1 MSTGHGEFC
10 ILGQDAIVT
19 PIHPYFST
27 RSTHLIFRS
36 KHHIGK
42 LARSGGRPNA
52 PHRNTKTP
60 ANFMIK
66 RVLFGLTVVA
76 GVGFGVLAIAS
87 VVVAKNL
94 PNVDT
99 ISTYIPAETTKIYS
113 NNDIVL
119 AELHL
124 EENREVIPLEN
135 ISPFIKQAVL
145 ATEDTD
151 FYQHHGINIKG
162 MFRAALKNAV
172 TLSFS
177 EGASTLTQQLAR
189 NLFLTKKKKISRKIA
204 EIILA
209 LQIERKYTK
218 NEILEMYL
226 NQVYWG
232 HNAYGIESAAQLY
245 FGKHAR
251 DLNLAESAMIIGLL
265 KGPEL
270 YSPFRNYSYAKQR
283 QRTVLNRMAKLK
295 VITQQQANN
304 AFIEDLQLAQRKNFR
319 YRAPYFT
326 SYIVNHLYS
335 TYGEEAT
342 LTSGMQVYT
351 TLDYELQMLAEEV
364 VKTYVSKS
372 RKPYYGTNRAEE
384 NYNFSQ
390 AALMAVDPT
399 TGYIKVLQGGADYKE
414 NQYNRCTQARRQPGS
429 TFKPFVYIAAL
440 EKGFSPSSIVQ
451 DSPITFSTSQGP
463 YSPANYTH
471 TYLGNITLRKA
482 LENSINIVA
491 VKLNNLV
498 GPENIIRLARAM
510 GITSPLQPVLS
521 LPLGANEV
529 TMMELVTAYSV
540 IANNGLRNDPTGI
553 IKIQDREGGILFKH
567 QVHPKRVLDENI
579 ASNIV
584 DMMKGAIRYGTG
596 QNANLPRPVAG
607 KTGTTSDYKDAWFIG
622 FVPQLVCATWVGN
635 DDNTPMNKVTGG
647 SVPALMWRDFMKEAL
662 KDIPPTDFARSGEV
676 AKRTDQDDSTGN
688 ASELPQDN
696 GPPPPNGTDQ
706 SGIDFKSL

>member
-1 MSTGHGEFC
+1 
-10 ILGQDAIVT
+10 V
-19 PIHPYFST
+19 
-27 RSTHLIFRS
+27 IFRS

-42 LARSGGRPNA
+42 VTRSGSRSSTVP
-52 PHRNTKTP
+52 RKTAVSQP
-60 ANFMIK
+60 AWIK
-66 RVLFGLTVVA
+66 QVLYGLTILAAVGA
-76 GVGFGVLAIAS
+76 GVLIVAS
-87 VVVAKNL
+87 VIVARTL
-94 PNVDT
+94 PSVDS

-113 NNDIVL
+113 ANNIVL

-124 EENREVIPLEN
+124 EENREIIPLEN
-135 ISPFIKQAVL
+135 ISPLIKQAVL

-151 FYQHHGINIKG
+151 FYTHHGINIKG
-162 MFRAALKNAV
+162 MARAALKNVV

-189 NLFLTKKKKISRKIA
+189 NLFLTKKKKLSRKLA

-209 LQIERKYTK
+209 IQIERKYTK

-251 DLNLAESAMIIGLL
+251 DLNLPESAMIIGLL

-270 YSPFRNYSYAKQR
+270 YSPFRNYALAKQR

-304 AFIEDLQLAQRKNFR
+304 AFIQDLQLAQRKTFR

-326 SYIVNHLYS
+326 SYIVSQLYS
-335 TYGEEAT
+335 QYGEEAT

-351 TLDYELQMLAEEV
+351 TLDYEMQMIAEDV
-364 VKTYVSKS
+364 VKNYVAKS
-372 RKPYYGTNRAEE
+372 RTPFYTSGRAEQ

-390 AALMAVDPT
+390 ASLMAVDPA
-399 TGYIKVLQGGADYKE
+399 TGYIKALQGGADYKE
-414 NQYNRCTQARRQPGS
+414 NQYNRCTQAKRQPGS

-440 EKGFSPSSIVQ
+440 EKGFSPNSIVQ

-463 YSPANYTH
+463 YSPTNYTH
-471 TYLGNITLRKA
+471 TYMGNITLRKA

-491 VKLNNLV
+491 VKINNLV
-498 GPENIIRLARAM
+498 GPDTIIRLARAM
-510 GITSPLQPVLS
+510 GITSPLQPFLS

-529 TMMELVTAYSV
+529 TMVEMVTAYSV
-540 IANNGLRNDPTGI
+540 IANGGLRNDPTGV
-553 IKIQDREGGILFKH
+553 IKIEDREGGILFKH
-567 QVHPKRVLDENI
+567 QVNPKRVLDENI
-579 ASNIV
+579 AATIV
-584 DMMKGAIRYGTG
+584 DMMKGVVRYGTG

-647 SVPALMWRDFMKEAL
+647 SVPAMMWRDFMKQAL
-662 KDIPPTDFARSGEV
+662 KNLPPVDFARSGDIPR
-676 AKRTDQDDSTGN
+676 RTDDDSSTGN
-688 ASELPQDN
+688 ASELPQDT
-696 GPPPPNGTDQ
+696 GSAPPPDGIDP